1 MLHVTQKKTLSTV
14 IVPLREEARR
24 ILIDKYE
31 MQIPRISMV
40 NFNYYIKEVVRLA
53 GITEPI
59 KISHK
64 RGLQMVDEVRPKYAW
79 ISSHTAR
86 RSFCTNE
93 YLAGTPCDLIMTISG
108 HKTEKAFRT
117 YIKADKM
124 KKASMIKE
132 IWNTRPGL

>member
-1 MLHVTQKKTLSTV
+1 MH
-14 IVPLREEARR
+14 
-24 ILIDKYE
+24 
-31 MQIPRISMV
+31 IPKVSMA
-40 NFNYYIKEVVRLA
+40 NFNYYIKDVIRLA
-53 GITEPI
+53 GIKEPV

-64 RGLQMVDEVRPKYAW
+64 RGNQIVEEVRPKYAW

-93 YLAGTPCDLIMTISG
+93 YLAGTPSDLIMAISG

-124 KKASMIKE
+124 KKASMIKK
-132 IWNTRPGL
+132 IWDNQPCL